1 MKAFFIDRYGK
12 QNGAIGEL
20 PEPAV
25 GVHDVLIQVHAA
37 SVNPLD
43 AKLRTG
49 EFKRVL
55 PYALPLV
62 LGNDL
67 AGVVMR
73 VGSAVTHFKPGDE
86 VYARPPEARIGT
98 FAERIAVN
106 ENALALKPANL
117 SMAEAA
123 SLPLAASGVVG
134 YWAIEL
140 KQFSWLVAS
149 HALLGIYIAFANFNR
164 FAATDGL
171 GSMLKPRAIS
181 LVVAGGVIAAVTGPL
196 LIRSLKTSSFGP
208 EFAACY
214 AAFTL
219 LALVSFILN
228 LCIKEVRPAQPAA
241 RQETNRGQTLGLV
254 LHNKTLAI
262 AICIA
267 AIGYGIMNLLMIQA
281 SMHMSH
287 LHVHFSDIS
296 TAIQW
301 HVLAMFAPSFF
312 TGRLIARFGKRRI
325 TALGLVM
332 IAASALMA
340 LMGLELLHFWG
351 SLVLL
356 GVGWN
361 FGFIG
366 ATAMVTECYRP
377 AERAKVQALNDFL
390 VFGTVAVA
398 SFGSGQLLHTA
409 GWDGINTW
417 LLPIVGV
424 VLLMLAMQGR
434 GRGAGAPA

>member
-1 MKAFFIDRYGK
+1 MTATRLPFRTYLYFLAQSINLTTAVMSVTMAALVGGSLAPEPWLSTVPYGF
-12 QNGAIGEL
+12 QFLFVMLFTLPASRLMAAIGRKKSFL
-20 PEPAV
+20 
-25 GVHDVLIQVHAA
+25 L
-37 SVNPLD
+37 
-43 AKLRTG
+43 
-49 EFKRVL
+49 
-55 PYALPLV
+55 
-62 LGNDL
+62 
-67 AGVVMR
+67 
-73 VGSAVTHFKPGDE
+73 
-86 VYARPPEARIGT
+86 
-98 FAERIAVN
+98 
-106 ENALALKPANL
+106 
-117 SMAEAA
+117 A

-219 LALVSFILN
+219 LALVSCILN

-241 RQETNRGQTLGLV
+241 RQKTNRGQTLGLV

-312 TGRLIARFGKRRI
+312 TGILIQKFGLKTIAI
-325 TALGLVM
+325 TGILLLLVSSLVNIVGHSYTMLTLSLLILGLGWNFTYVGG
-332 IAASALMA
+332 SAL
-340 LMGLELLHFWG
+340 LTESLEGKPQFLEVQGLNDLGVSICATLGAFAPAFLFSFAGWSG
-351 SLVLL
+351 TNILTAIICLVLL
-356 GVGWN
+356 
-361 FGFIG
+361 
-366 ATAMVTECYRP
+366 
-377 AERAKVQALNDFL
+377 
-390 VFGTVAVA
+390 
-398 SFGSGQLLHTA
+398 LLS
-409 GWDGINTW
+409 
-417 LLPIVGV
+417 LLYIPP
-424 VLLMLAMQGR
+424 QKSCK
-434 GRGAGAPA
+434 P